1 MKRKEEEEEERKKER
16 KKERKPGGEAR
27 RPSQHLLVKKRGKR
41 LKLEFSHRQLGIVDL
56 ERVHTHL
63 EKRHCCVYVIGLSGV
78 KKKKL
83 KNQLSW
89 SEVE

>member
-1 MKRKEEEEEERKKER
+1 MKRKEEEEEEEEEER
-16 KKERKPGGEAR
+16 KKKRKPGGEVR

-78 KKKKL
+78 KKKKIKESTKL
-83 KNQLSW
+83 
-89 SEVE
+89 ERG